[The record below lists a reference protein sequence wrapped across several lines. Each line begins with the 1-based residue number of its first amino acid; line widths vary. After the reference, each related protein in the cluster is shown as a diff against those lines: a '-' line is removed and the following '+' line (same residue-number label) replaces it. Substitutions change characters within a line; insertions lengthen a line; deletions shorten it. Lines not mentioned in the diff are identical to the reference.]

1 LNWDSEEIREL
12 INRALREDIGT
23 GDVTSSVLVP
33 ENLNTSATFIAKQ
46 AGVLAGLPLISRIF
60 RILDPGARV
69 YDALQEGTDFP
80 SGTQLCRVT
89 AHASALLSGERV
101 ALNLLQR
108 LCGIATITS
117 KYVRL
122 ARPHGIQILDTRKTT
137 PLLRALEKYAVHV
150 AGGTNHRIGL
160 YDAVMVKDN
169 HLKVEPDFRKVLE
182 RFKEHG
188 RASEEVEIEVD
199 SPEML
204 AEAIQAGGRWFL
216 LDNMTPGQIRECVKM
231 KQSGIRYEVSGGITE
246 SNLAEYMISG
256 VDAISVGG
264 LTHSVRSLD
273 ISMKIDLKP
282 ADEAI

>member
-1 LNWDSEEIREL
+1 LNWDSDEIRDL
-12 INRALREDIGT
+12 LNRALREDIGT
-23 GDVTSSVLVP
+23 GDVTTSVLVP
-33 ENLNTSATFIAKQ
+33 EDQNSSAVFIAKQ
-46 AGVLAGLPLISRIF
+46 AGVLAGLPLVSRIF
-60 RILDPGARV
+60 WMLDPTSKIH
-69 YDALQEGTDFP
+69 DALQEGTEFP
-80 SGTQLCRVT
+80 SGIQLCSVT
-89 AHASALLSGERV
+89 AHTRAILTGERV

-108 LCGIATITS
+108 LCGIATITA

-150 AGGTNHRIGL
+150 GGGTNHRIGL

-188 RASEEVEIEVD
+188 RSPEEVEIEVD
-199 SPEML
+199 SPAML
-204 AEAIQAGGRWFL
+204 REAIQAGGRWFL
-216 LDNMTPGQIRECVKM
+216 LDNMTPTQIRECVKM
-231 KQSGIRYEVSGGITE
+231 KQSGIKYEVSGGISE
-246 SNLAEYMISG
+246 SNLEEYLISG

-273 ISMKIDLKP
+273 ISMKIDFKS
-282 ADEAI
+282 

>member
-1 LNWDSEEIREL
+1 MNWDSDEIRDL
-12 INRALREDIGT
+12 LNRALREDIGP
-23 GDVTSSVLVP
+23 GDVTTSVLVP
-33 ENLNTSATFIAKQ
+33 EDLNSSATFIAKQ
-46 AGVLAGLPLISRIF
+46 AGVLAGLPLVSRIF
-60 RILDPGARV
+60 RILDPASKV
-69 YDALQEGTDFP
+69 HDALQEGSEFP

-89 AHASALLSGERV
+89 ARARAILTGERV

-108 LCGIATITS
+108 LCGIATVTS

-122 ARPHGIQILDTRKTT
+122 ARNHGIQILDTRKTT

-150 AGGTNHRIGL
+150 GGGTNHRIGL
-160 YDAVMVKDN
+160 YDGVMVKDN

-182 RFKEHG
+182 RFKAHG
-188 RASEEVEIEVD
+188 RATEEVEIEVD
-199 SPEML
+199 SPAML
-204 AEAIQAGGRWFL
+204 REAMQAGGRWFL

-246 SNLAEYMISG
+246 SNLAEYLITG

-273 ISMKIDLKP
+273 ISMKIDFNLTVK
-282 ADEAI
+282 

>member
-1 LNWDSEEIREL
+1 MNWDSDEIRDL
-12 INRALREDIGT
+12 LNRALREDIGT
-23 GDVTSSVLVP
+23 GDVTTSVLVP
-33 ENLNTSATFIAKQ
+33 EDLNTSAAFIAKQ
-46 AGVLAGLPLISRIF
+46 AGVLAGLPLVSRIF
-60 RILDPGARV
+60 RTLDPSSKV
-69 YDALQEGTDFP
+69 NDALKEGAEFP

-89 AHASALLSGERV
+89 ARARAILTGERV

-108 LCGIATITS
+108 LCGIATVTA

-150 AGGTNHRIGL
+150 GGGTNHRIGL
-160 YDAVMVKDN
+160 YDGVMVKDN

-182 RFKEHG
+182 HFKEHG
-188 RASEEVEIEVD
+188 RAAEEVEIEVD
-199 SPEML
+199 SPAML
-204 AEAIQAGGRWFL
+204 REAIHAGGRWFL
-216 LDNMTPGQIRECVKM
+216 LDNMTPNQIRECVKM
-231 KQSGIRYEVSGGITE
+231 KQSGIRFEVSGGITE
-246 SNLAEYMISG
+246 SNLAEYLING

-282 ADEAI
+282 N